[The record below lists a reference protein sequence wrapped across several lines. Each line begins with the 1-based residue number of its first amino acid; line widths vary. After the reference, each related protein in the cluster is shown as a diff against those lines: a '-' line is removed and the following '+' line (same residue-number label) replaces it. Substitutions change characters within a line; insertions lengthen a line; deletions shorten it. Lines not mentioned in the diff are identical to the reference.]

1 MGSES
6 SLILFF
12 GLGTITAEENVFYNI
27 GRYLNTSYKIPY
39 VTPIKQN
46 FEYYPEK
53 VVKSQN
59 KGVFHLMNELSGV
72 DQVNVFRNNR
82 FRKIFADTIGVYA
95 IEVSF
100 FNDIRY
106 LLEGN
111 SYYEVIGSQ
120 ASILMINQKQD
131 IGSRVDYIVGHL

>member
-1 MGSES
+1 
-6 SLILFF
+6 
-12 GLGTITAEENVFYNI
+12 
-27 GRYLNTSYKIPY
+27 
-39 VTPIKQN
+39 
-46 FEYYPEK
+46 
-53 VVKSQN
+53 
-59 KGVFHLMNELSGV
+59 MNELSGV

-131 IGSRVDYIVGHL
+131 IGSRVDYIVDHL